1 MGKPTI
7 ADLAKAAGVSVTT
20 VSHAFSGRRYVEPET
35 RKRIETLAQEMG
47 YRPNHRAQRLR
58 TGRAGSIALVSSMPF
73 AVAAGPSRLGFL
85 MEIAAAAAVTA
96 FARGISLCLVPPLG
110 PRDRLDAL
118 EVDGAIVVEPER
130 DDPVLDF
137 FSSRGIDVVCIGRAP
152 DREDLPFVDLQ
163 SAETAHLL
171 LDHLLAGDGQVG
183 LITGQQ
189 RRNSYIEM
197 EAVYAQRMAESGL
210 APLAIRID
218 EQGGEQAAAIAAE
231 SLLRDNPSVSA
242 LCVPVDAFATGVLKA
257 ARATGRK
264 IPQDLRIAT
273 RYDGMRAKLATPPL
287 TAVDLHLNEVAEAA
301 VDLLLARLELAGSA
315 TPVISSPSLVLRG
328 SSRARPGGGGP
339 DAPSQNDA
347 RREPDQER

>member
-20 VSHAFSGRRYVEPET
+20 VSHAFSGRRHVEPET
-35 RKRIETLAQEMG
+35 RRRIEALAQEIG

-96 FARGISLCLVPPLG
+96 FSRGISLCLVPPLG
-110 PRDRLDAL
+110 PRDSLEAL

-137 FSSRGIDVVCIGRAP
+137 FSDRGVNVVSVGRAP
-152 DREDLPFVDLQ
+152 GRDDLPFVDLQ
-163 SAETAHLL
+163 SGATAHLL
-171 LDHLLAGDGQVG
+171 LDHLFSGDGRVG

-197 EAVYAQRMAESGL
+197 EAIYAQRAAQAGFP
-210 APLAIRID
+210 PLALRID
-218 EQGGEQAAAIAAE
+218 ERGGEQAAAQAAE
-231 SLLRDNPSVSA
+231 SLLRADPSISA
-242 LCVPVDAFATGVLKA
+242 LCVPVDAFATGVLEA
-257 ARATGRK
+257 ARAVGRRV
-264 IPQDLRIAT
+264 PEDLRLAT
-273 RYDGMRAKLATPPL
+273 RYDGMRARLATPPL
-287 TAVDLHLNEVAEAA
+287 TAVDLHLDQVAAAA
-301 VDLLLARLELAGSA
+301 VDLLLAHLAGGTTAPLPISPPTLVPRPSSA
-315 TPVISSPSLVLRG
+315 SLPETG
-328 SSRARPGGGGP
+328 
-339 DAPSQNDA
+339 
-347 RREPDQER
+347 

>member
-35 RKRIETLAQEMG
+35 RKRIEALAHEIG

-96 FARGISLCLVPPLG
+96 FSRGISLCLVPPLG
-110 PRDRLDAL
+110 PRDSLEAL
-118 EVDGAIVVEPER
+118 EVDGTIVVEPER

-137 FSSRGIDVVCIGRAP
+137 FSDRGVNVVCIGRAP
-152 DREDLPFVDLQ
+152 GRDDLPFVDLQ
-163 SAETAHLL
+163 SGATAHLL
-171 LDHLLAGDGQVG
+171 LDHLFSGGGRVG
-183 LITGQQ
+183 LITGLQ

-197 EAVYAQRMAESGL
+197 EAAYAERMAQAGSS
-210 APLAIRID
+210 PLAIRVD
-218 EQGGEQAAAIAAE
+218 ERGGEQAAAEAAE
-231 SLLRDNPSVSA
+231 RLLRAEPTISA
-242 LCVPVDAFATGVLKA
+242 LCVPVDAFATGVLSA
-257 ARATGRK
+257 ARTMGRRV
-264 IPQDLRIAT
+264 PEDLRLAT

-287 TAVDLHLNEVAEAA
+287 TAVDLHLDHVAAAA
-301 VDLLLARLELAGSA
+301 VDLLLARLGQTSA
-315 TPVISSPSLVLRG
+315 EPAVISPPSLVLRP
-328 SSRARPGGGGP
+328 SSVMSLET
-339 DAPSQNDA
+339 D
-347 RREPDQER
+347 

>member
-20 VSHAFSGRRYVEPET
+20 VSHAFSGRRHVEPET
-35 RKRIETLAQEMG
+35 RKRIEALAREIG

-96 FARGISLCLVPPLG
+96 FSRGISLCLVPPLG
-110 PRDRLDAL
+110 PRDSLDAL

-137 FSSRGIDVVCIGRAP
+137 FSDRGVNVVCIGRAP
-152 DREDLPFVDLQ
+152 GREDIPFVDLQ
-163 SAETAHLL
+163 SGATARLL
-171 LDHLLAGDGQVG
+171 LDHLFSGDGHVG

-197 EAVYAQRMAESGL
+197 EAAYASRAGAS
-210 APLAIRID
+210 PIAIRID
-218 EQGGEQAAAIAAE
+218 ERGGEQAAAEAAE
-231 SLLRDNPSVSA
+231 RLLRAEPSLSA
-242 LCVPVDAFATGVLKA
+242 LCVPVDAFATGVLDA
-257 ARATGRK
+257 ARAVGRRV
-264 IPQDLRIAT
+264 PEDLRLVT

-287 TAVDLHLNEVAEAA
+287 TAVDLHLDQVAAAA
-301 VDLLLARLELAGSA
+301 VDLLLAHLEDGATAPPAISA
-315 TPVISSPSLVLRG
+315 PTLVLR
-328 SSRARPGGGGP
+328 SSSAISPKSG
-339 DAPSQNDA
+339 
-347 RREPDQER
+347 

>member
-35 RKRIETLAQEMG
+35 RKRIEALAQEIG

-96 FARGISLCLVPPLG
+96 FSRGISLCLVPPLG
-110 PRDRLDAL
+110 PRDTLEAL

-137 FSSRGIDVVCIGRAP
+137 FSNRAVNVVSIGRAP
-152 DREDLPFVDLQ
+152 GRDDLPFVDLQ
-163 SAETAHLL
+163 SGATAHLL
-171 LDHLLAGDGQVG
+171 LDHLLAGGGRVG

-197 EAVYAQRMAESGL
+197 EAVYAQCIAQIGSTS
-210 APLAIRID
+210 LAIRID
-218 EQGGEQAAAIAAE
+218 ERGGEQAAAEAAE
-231 SLLRDNPSVSA
+231 KLLIANPSVTA
-242 LCVPVDAFATGVLKA
+242 LCVPVDAFATGVLEA
-257 ARATGRK
+257 ARAVGRRV
-264 IPQDLRIAT
+264 PEDLRLVT

-287 TAVDLHLNEVAEAA
+287 TAVDLHLDEVAAAA
-301 VDLLLARLELAGSA
+301 VDLLLAHLGDENSTQRTISPPTLVTRLSSA
-315 TPVISSPSLVLRG
+315 ILKSV
-328 SSRARPGGGGP
+328 
-339 DAPSQNDA
+339 D
-347 RREPDQER
+347 DQ

>member
-7 ADLAKAAGVSVTT
+7 ADLARAAGVSVTT
-20 VSHAFSGRRYVEPET
+20 VSHAFSGRRHVEPET
-35 RKRIETLAQEMG
+35 RKRIEALAREIG

-96 FARGISLCLVPPLG
+96 FSRGISLCLVPPLG
-110 PRDRLDAL
+110 PRDSLDAL

-137 FSSRGIDVVCIGRAP
+137 FSDRGVEVVSIGRAP
-152 DREDLPFVDLQ
+152 GRDDLPFVDLQ
-163 SAETAHLL
+163 SGATAHLL
-171 LDHLLAGDGQVG
+171 LDHLFSEGGRVG

-197 EAVYAQRMAESGL
+197 EAAYAALTARTGSP
-210 APLAIRID
+210 PLAIRVD
-218 EQGGEQAAAIAAE
+218 EQGGEQAAAAAAE
-231 SLLRDNPSVSA
+231 SLFRADPALSA
-242 LCVPVDAFATGVLKA
+242 LCVPVDAFATGVLEA

-264 IPQDLRIAT
+264 VPQDLRLAT
-273 RYDGMRAKLATPPL
+273 RYDGMRAKLATPAL
-287 TAVDLHLNEVAEAA
+287 TAVDLHLDQVAAAA
-301 VDLLLARLELAGSA
+301 VDLLIARLEQAEPA
-315 TPVISSPSLVLRG
+315 PHVISPPSLVLRA
-328 SSRARPGGGGP
+328 SSAAFKAK
-339 DAPSQNDA
+339 D
-347 RREPDQER
+347 

>member
-7 ADLAKAAGVSVTT
+7 ADLARAAGVSVTT
-20 VSHAFSGRRYVEPET
+20 VSHAFSGRRHVEPET
-35 RKRIETLAQEMG
+35 RKRIEALAREIG

-96 FARGISLCLVPPLG
+96 FSRGISLCLVPPLG
-110 PRDRLDAL
+110 PRDSLDAL

-137 FSSRGIDVVCIGRAP
+137 FSDRGVDVVSIGRAP
-152 DREDLPFVDLQ
+152 GRDDLPFVDLQ
-163 SAETAHLL
+163 SGATAQLL
-171 LDHLLAGDGQVG
+171 LDHLFSEGGRVG

-197 EAVYAQRMAESGL
+197 EAAYAAHTARTGSP
-210 APLAIRID
+210 PLAIRID
-218 EQGGEQAAAIAAE
+218 EQGGEQAAAAAAE
-231 SLLRDNPSVSA
+231 SLLRADPALSA
-242 LCVPVDAFATGVLKA
+242 LCVPVDAFATGVLDA

-264 IPQDLRIAT
+264 VPQDLRLAT
-273 RYDGMRAKLATPPL
+273 RYDGMRAKLATPAL
-287 TAVDLHLNEVAEAA
+287 TAVDLHLDQVAAAA
-301 VDLLLARLELAGSA
+301 VDLLIARLEQAEPA
-315 TPVISSPSLVLRG
+315 PHVISPPALVLRT
-328 SSRARPGGGGP
+328 SSAASDITEP
-339 DAPSQNDA
+339 
-347 RREPDQER
+347 RRMLP

>member
-35 RKRIETLAQEMG
+35 RKRIETLAQEIG

-96 FARGISLCLVPPLG
+96 FSRGISLCLVPPLG
-110 PRDRLDAL
+110 PRDTLEAL

-137 FSSRGIDVVCIGRAP
+137 FSNRAVNVVSIGRAP
-152 DREDLPFVDLQ
+152 GRDDLPFVDLQ
-163 SAETAHLL
+163 SGATARLL
-171 LDHLLAGDGQVG
+171 LDHLLAGGGRVG

-197 EAVYAQRMAESGL
+197 EAVYAQCIAQIGSTS
-210 APLAIRID
+210 LAIRID
-218 EQGGEQAAAIAAE
+218 ERGGEQAAAEAAE
-231 SLLRDNPSVSA
+231 KLLRANPSVTA
-242 LCVPVDAFATGVLKA
+242 LCVPVDAFATGVLEA
-257 ARATGRK
+257 ARAVGRRV
-264 IPQDLRIAT
+264 PEDLRLVT

-287 TAVDLHLNEVAEAA
+287 TAVDLHLDEVAAAA
-301 VDLLLARLELAGSA
+301 VDLLLAHLGDENSTQRTISPPTLVTRLSSA
-315 TPVISSPSLVLRG
+315 ILKSV
-328 SSRARPGGGGP
+328 
-339 DAPSQNDA
+339 D
-347 RREPDQER
+347 DQ

>member
-137 FSSRGIDVVCIGRAP
+137 FSSRGTEVVCIGRAP
-152 DREDLPFVDLQ
+152 GRDDLPFVDLQ
-163 SAETAHLL
+163 SAATAHLL

-183 LITGQQ
+183 LITGEQ

-197 EAVYAQRMAESGL
+197 EAVYAQRMAGSGFT
-210 APLAIRID
+210 PRAIRID
-218 EQGGEQAAAIAAE
+218 EQGGEEAAAIAAE
-231 SLLRDNPSVSA
+231 SLLRANPSISA
-242 LCVPVDAFATGVLKA
+242 LCVPVDAFATGVLNA
-257 ARATGRK
+257 ARATGRQ
-264 IPQDLRIAT
+264 IPHDLRIAT

-287 TAVDLHLNEVAEAA
+287 TAVDLHLGEVAGAA
-301 VDLLLARLELAGSA
+301 VNLLLARLEQVNVEPSDLSPPGLILRPSSM
-315 TPVISSPSLVLRG
+315 ISC
-328 SSRARPGGGGP
+328 
-339 DAPSQNDA
+339 DTI
-347 RREPDQER
+347 

>member
-7 ADLAKAAGVSVTT
+7 TDLARAAGVSVTT
-20 VSHAFSGRRYVEPET
+20 VSHAFSGRRHVEPET
-35 RKRIETLAQEMG
+35 RRRIEALAEEIG

-96 FARGISLCLVPPLG
+96 FSRGISLCLVPPLG
-110 PRDRLDAL
+110 PRDSLEAL

-137 FSSRGIDVVCIGRAP
+137 FSDRGVNIVCIGRAP
-152 DREDLPFVDLQ
+152 GRDDLPFVDLQ
-163 SAETAHLL
+163 SGATARLL
-171 LDHLLAGDGQVG
+171 LDHLFSGNSNVG

-197 EAVYAQRMAESGL
+197 EAAYAARIEETGAS
-210 APLAIRID
+210 PTAIRID
-218 EQGGEQAAAIAAE
+218 ENGGEQAAAEAAE
-231 SLLRDNPSVSA
+231 RLLRAEPSISA
-242 LCVPVDAFATGVLKA
+242 LCVPVDAFATGVLDA
-257 ARATGRK
+257 ARALGRRV
-264 IPQDLRIAT
+264 PEDLRLAT

-287 TAVDLHLNEVAEAA
+287 TAVDLHLDHVAAAA
-301 VDLLLARLELAGSA
+301 VDLLLAHLGDGATTPQALAPPTLVVRPSSTASKRSNSA
-315 TPVISSPSLVLRG
+315 RSPDGR
-328 SSRARPGGGGP
+328 SRA
-339 DAPSQNDA
+339 
-347 RREPDQER
+347 